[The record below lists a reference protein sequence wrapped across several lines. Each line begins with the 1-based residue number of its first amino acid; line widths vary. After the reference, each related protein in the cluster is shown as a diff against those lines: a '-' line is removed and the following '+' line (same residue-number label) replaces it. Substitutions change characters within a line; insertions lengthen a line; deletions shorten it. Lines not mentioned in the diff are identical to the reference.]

1 MGSEE
6 QWACETPGRRAMWI
20 CSASAL
26 LHLLGYWLVH
36 VGALETASG
45 VVVDL
50 VRTCSDDVVVAV
62 SMPRSL
68 PENIL

>member
-1 MGSEE
+1 
-6 QWACETPGRRAMWI
+6 MWI

-26 LHLLGYWLVH
+26 LHLSGYWLAH